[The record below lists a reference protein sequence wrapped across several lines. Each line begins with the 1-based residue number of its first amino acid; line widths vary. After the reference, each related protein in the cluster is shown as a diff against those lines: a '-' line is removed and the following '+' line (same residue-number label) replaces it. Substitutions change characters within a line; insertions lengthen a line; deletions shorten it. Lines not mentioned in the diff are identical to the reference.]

1 MSKTALHFGAGNIGR
16 GFITPI
22 LQENGYEVVLV
33 DVDSYLVNKLNIDKE
48 YSVNFIGSNK
58 ESIKVSNIKA
68 INLSD
73 SSEIQSLISHC
84 DFVSSSVGPQYV
96 NSVLDLISTLDL
108 PQSINFVAF
117 ENKYRASSTAKN
129 ESDIVNKN
137 INFIDVVIDKI
148 VPLQSKDSL
157 DVYVEEYGSIVFDKE
172 GPLPLKPSDVI
183 KQGEYDYEFKKKLW
197 MLNSLHLCLAYYGL
211 SEKYEYMHEL
221 YQNDASKTFIDQIS
235 LEILESIFLLGKEEI
250 EELTKF
256 KNTIN
261 DRFSNTEVKDQLFRV
276 ARNPV
281 IKFSYNERFQEP
293 LDILINNNK
302 SVAGFKKVLDIIF
315 SVSFE
320 DIEGFNDF
328 KKEVLNLGRSNFY
341 KNFWNQDKNYE
352 KYLNILGG

>member
-1 MSKTALHFGAGNIGR
+1 MPKTALHFGAGNIGR

-22 LQENGYEVVLV
+22 LHENGYEVVLV
-33 DVDSYLVNKLNIDKE
+33 DVDFDLVNKLNIDKK
-48 YSVNFIGSNK
+48 YSVNFIGSSK
-58 ESIKVSNIKA
+58 ESINVSNIKA
-68 INLSD
+68 LSLSD
-73 SSEIQSLISHC
+73 SSEIQSLISNC
-84 DFVSSSVGPQYV
+84 DFVSTSVGPQYV
-96 NSVLDLISTLDL
+96 NSVLNLISTLDL
-108 PQSINFVAF
+108 PQNINFVAF
-117 ENKYRASSTAKN
+117 ENKYRASTTAKN
-129 ESDIVNKN
+129 ELDINNKN
-137 INFIDVVIDKI
+137 ITFIDVVIDKI

-197 MLNSLHLCLAYYGL
+197 MLNGLHLCLAYYGL

-221 YQNDASKTFIDQIS
+221 YHNDASKTFVDQIS
-235 LEILESIFLLGKEEI
+235 SEILESIFLLGKEEI

-261 DRFSNTEVKDQLFRV
+261 DRFSNTEIKDQLFRV
-276 ARNPV
+276 ARNPA

-293 LDILINNNK
+293 LDILINNDK
-302 SVAGFKKVLDIIF
+302 SVAGFKKVLNIIF
-315 SVSFE
+315 NLSFA

-328 KKEVLNLGRSNFY
+328 KKEVLDLGRSNFY

-352 KYLNILGG
+352 KYLNMLGD